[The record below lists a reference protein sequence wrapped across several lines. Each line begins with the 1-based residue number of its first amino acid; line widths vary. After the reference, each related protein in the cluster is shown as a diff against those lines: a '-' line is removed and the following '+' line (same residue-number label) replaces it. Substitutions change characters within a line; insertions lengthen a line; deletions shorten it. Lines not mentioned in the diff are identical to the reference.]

1 MTSSG
6 AGWGHASEIEDVSGQ
21 VAIVGV
27 GDAIYRRAS
36 GLTAIEIAVEATQRA
51 LDDAGLEPDQID
63 GIMFGPAVG
72 AQLDADAYREHFGT
86 RRDIWLSREG
96 GAMVWAATAPVV
108 AAAAIREGKASA
120 LTIEM
125 PMEVVFRE
133 LSYSGVE
140 GTVVAPLFRP
150 VA

>member
-63 GIMFGPAVG
+63 GIMSNRGWRLGRDGTSRLGILSVG
-72 AQLDADAYREHFGT
+72 
-86 RRDIWLSREG
+86 EG
-96 GAMVWAATAPVV
+96 GG
-108 AAAAIREGKASA
+108 RGEG
-120 LTIEM
+120 
-125 PMEVVFRE
+125 
-133 LSYSGVE
+133 G
-140 GTVVAPLFRP
+140 
-150 VA
+150 